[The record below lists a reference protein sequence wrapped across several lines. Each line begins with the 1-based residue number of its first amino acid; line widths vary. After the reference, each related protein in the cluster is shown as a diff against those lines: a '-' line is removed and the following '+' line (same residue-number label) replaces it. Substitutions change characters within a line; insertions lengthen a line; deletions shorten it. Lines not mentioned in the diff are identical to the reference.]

1 MPYVELHAHSSYSFL
16 DGASLPE
23 ELAVRAAELGY
34 PALALTDHDGV
45 YGSLEFAHAAKH
57 FGVRPITGA
66 ELTLADRSH
75 VTVLVETAKGY
86 ANLCR
91 LITAAHAHT
100 RPEGKETQP
109 PADPALDQ
117 ALLEELNEGLVCLS
131 GCARHGLAVR
141 NPNGAARLAR
151 AFGRE
156 RFFVELQRPY
166 ERGDARRNAGLRD
179 LAASL
184 GVPTIV
190 TGDVHAHHLRRAAL
204 QDVLVA
210 IRHRSSLDGCE
221 AERRGNHEC
230 VLLSPAEMVERFPE
244 DRAAVARTVE
254 LAERLRFDLTEELG
268 YRYPDFSDSPEPAI
282 VQLAHVCKRT
292 FEDRY
297 PRGHKLRR
305 EARARLDEELKLIDE
320 LGLAGFF
327 LLHWDVLELAREC
340 ALEVRGRDSPRHAL
354 PPGRGRGSSVGSL
367 VCYLTGLSHV
377 DPVGAELSLG
387 RFLNR
392 ELDSVPDIDLDFP
405 RDIRE
410 KLIVAVTER
419 YGREHAALVAS
430 FSTYRSRGAIRDVGK
445 ALGLPY
451 AELERIA
458 RVSEGWNAKRVAE
471 ELQQLPDA
479 DRKLLSPRWRAFGEL
494 CHEIAGLPRHI
505 SQHPGGM
512 VISSRPLVELVPVQ
526 PAAMAGRQMCQWDK
540 DSCADAGFLKIDLLG
555 LGMLS
560 AVEDC
565 VDQIARLQ
573 GKPIDL
579 SRIPLDDKAV
589 YEEIQRA
596 DTIGDFQIESRA
608 QMQSLLRTRP
618 ENIDDLTVQV
628 ALVRPGPIQ
637 GKAVHPYIEHRQ
649 RLREDPSFVPPVDH
663 PLLADC
669 LRSTLGV
676 VVFQDQVLE
685 VAIALAGFSVGEAEG
700 LRRAMSRKRSH
711 DALEAYRERFVEGA
725 LRKGVDAET
734 ADMVY
739 DKLVGFSGFGFPKSH
754 AAAFG
759 LLAYQSAWLRH
770 HYPAEFLCALLN
782 AQPMGFYPP
791 ATLVRD
797 GQRRGVE
804 TRPPD
809 VNVSAAKCAVE
820 DGAVRIGIDY
830 VNGIGEDR
838 GGGCRRG
845 ARAGANRSPS
855 VRDLAQRTQLSE
867 HGLETLIVAGA
878 CDCFEL
884 PRRQLLWQLGL
895 VPRSQSVPGS
905 GGEEKQLALPLD
917 PTAATPELPEPTV
930 WERMLADYRT
940 TNLSVGVHPH
950 GAPACASAGWRD
962 LLARPRERA
971 GPRAGGDRGN
981 GCRTAAARDRERRRL
996 HADRGRVRPGQP
1008 DRAAVGLR
1016 QAPSD
1021 RPRRAAHPRARPL
1034 RTDRAQPE
1042 RPRPL
1047 ARDTRAARAPDL
1059 AGVRS
1064 GRQPARAPTTSAT
1077 ADSVGLRRLLIG
1089 SRCSIERPSCAL
1101 RLKAVLTSAT
1111 WVNACGKLPSWRRV
1125 SGSHSSASRPRSL
1138 RRSRSRSKDL
1148 LGLVVPSLEREIVGE
1163 PEGAREE
1170 RALAGRQPVDG
1181 PCLFVVRCTGRRA
1194 RRARGHARSPRPCRP
1209 CAGRPPGGSRRA
1221 GSSAGSRPAASSRT
1235 TA

>member
-1 MPYVELHAHSSYSFL
+1 MTVELQPEFPHRTRKKERFPLTGSRSQRAPGARAQRERAARVPYVELHAHSSYSFL

-23 ELAVRAAELGY
+23 ELAIRAAELGY

-57 FGVRPITGA
+57 FGVRAITGA
-66 ELTLADRSH
+66 EVTLADRSH
-75 VTVLVETAKGY
+75 VTLLVETAKGY

-91 LITAAHAHT
+91 LITAAHAQT
-100 RPEGKETQP
+100 RLPGRESQP
-109 PADPALDQ
+109 PAEPALDPR
-117 ALLEELNEGLVCLS
+117 LLEELNDGLVCLS

-141 NPNGAARLAR
+141 NPNAAVRLAQV
-151 AFGRE
+151 FGRE

-184 GVPTIV
+184 GIRTVV
-190 TGDVHAHHLRRAAL
+190 TGDVHAHHPRRAPL

-210 IRHRSSLDGCE
+210 VRRRSALDGCE
-221 AERRGNHEC
+221 ADRRGNHEF
-230 VLLSPAEMVERFPE
+230 VLLSPAEMSDRFPD
-244 DRAAVARTVE
+244 DRDALALTVE
-254 LAERLRFDLTEELG
+254 LADRLQFDLTQELG

-282 VQLAHVCKRT
+282 VQLAKICRRA

-297 PRGHKLRR
+297 PARHRLRR
-305 EARARLDEELKLIDE
+305 EASTRLEDELKLIDE
-320 LGLAGFF
+320 LGLSGFF
-327 LLHWDVLELAREC
+327 LLHWDVLELARQC
-340 ALEVRGRDSPRHAL
+340 ALEVRGRDSPRHSL

-377 DPVGAELSLG
+377 DPVGAELSIG

-392 ELDSVPDIDLDFP
+392 DLDSVPDIDLDFP

-430 FSTYRSRGAIRDVGK
+430 FATYRSRGAIRDVGK

-458 RVSEGWNAKRVAE
+458 RVSEGWNAKRVAD
-471 ELQQLPDA
+471 ELQLLPDA
-479 DRKLLSPRWRAFGEL
+479 DRKLLSPRWRAFAEL

-540 DSCADAGFLKIDLLG
+540 DSCSDAGFLKIDLLG

-565 VDQIARLQ
+565 VDQIARLN
-573 GKPIDL
+573 GEPIDL
-579 SRIPLDDKAV
+579 SRIPLDDKEV

-618 ENIDDLTVQV
+618 ENLDDLTVQV

-663 PLLADC
+663 PLLAEC

-685 VAIALAGFSVGEAEG
+685 VAIALAGFSVGDAEG

-725 LRKGVDAET
+725 VRKNVDAET
-734 ADMVY
+734 ANLVY

-770 HYPAEFLCALLN
+770 HHPAEFLCALLN

-797 GQRRGVE
+797 GQRRGVD

-809 VNVSAAKCAVE
+809 VNRSAAKCAIE
-820 DGAVRIGIDY
+820 DGTVRIGIDY
-830 VNGIGEDR
+830 VNGIGAEEAESVVGERDR
-838 GGGCRRG
+838 GGEF
-845 ARAGANRSPS
+845 RSI
-855 VRDLAQRTQLSE
+855 RDLAQRTQLSE
-867 HGLETLIVAGA
+867 HGLETLIVSGA

-884 PRRQLLWQLGL
+884 PRRRLLWQLGL
-895 VPRSQSVPGS
+895 VPRTQTVPGS
-905 GGEEKQLALPLD
+905 RGEEKQLALALE
-917 PTAATPELPEPTV
+917 PTAETPELPEPTV

-940 TNLSVGVHPH
+940 TNLSVGVHPME
-950 GAPACASAGWRD
+950 
-962 LLARPRERA
+962 LLRAHLPKGVVSSRELES
-971 GPRAGGDRGN
+971 
-981 GCRTAAARDRERRRL
+981 ARDRATVSVAGMAVARQRPATANGVVFMLIEDEFGPVNLIVPPSVYDRHRAIVRGEPLILAHGRFERVERNQNVL
-996 HADRGRVRPGQP
+996 VRSLETLG
-1008 DRAAVGLR
+1008 
-1016 QAPSD
+1016 
-1021 RPRRAAHPRARPL
+1021 
-1034 RTDRAQPE
+1034 
-1042 RPRPL
+1042 PL
-1047 ARDTRAARAPDL
+1047 ARRVSEEDE
-1059 AGVRS
+1059 
-1064 GRQPARAPTTSAT
+1064 
-1077 ADSVGLRRLLIG
+1077 VGA
-1089 SRCSIERPSCAL
+1089 S
-1101 RLKAVLTSAT
+1101 
-1111 WVNACGKLPSWRRV
+1111 LPSA
-1125 SGSHSSASRPRSL
+1125 HH
-1138 RRSRSRSKDL
+1138 
-1148 LGLVVPSLEREIVGE
+1148 
-1163 PEGAREE
+1163 
-1170 RALAGRQPVDG
+1170 
-1181 PCLFVVRCTGRRA
+1181 F
-1194 RRARGHARSPRPCRP
+1194 GHR
-1209 CAGRPPGGSRRA
+1209 
-1221 GSSAGSRPAASSRT
+1221 
-1235 TA
+1235 

>member
-1 MPYVELHAHSSYSFL
+1 MTERFPLTGSSSRRAPAQRAFRERTAKVPYVELHAHSSYSFL

-23 ELAVRAAELGY
+23 ELAVQAAELGY
-34 PALALTDHDGV
+34 PALGLTDHDGV

-66 ELTLADRSH
+66 EVTLADRSH
-75 VTVLVETAKGY
+75 VTLLVETQQGY

-91 LITAAHAHT
+91 LLTAAHAHT
-100 RPEGKETQP
+100 RRLGKESQP
-109 PADPALDQ
+109 PAEPALDQ
-117 ALLEELNEGLVCLS
+117 HLLEELNEGLVCLS

-141 NPNGAARLAR
+141 NPNGAARLAQ
-151 AFGRE
+151 AFGRD

-166 ERGDARRNAGLRD
+166 ERGDARRNAALRD
-179 LAASL
+179 LAEDID
-184 GVPTIV
+184 VPTLV
-190 TGDVHAHHLRRAAL
+190 TGDVHAHHPRRAPL

-210 IRHRSSLDGCE
+210 VRHRSSLDGCE

-230 VLLSPAEMVERFPE
+230 VLLAPGEMLERFPE
-244 DRAAVARTVE
+244 DRAAIVRTVE

-282 VQLAHVCKRT
+282 VQLAHVCRRA
-292 FEDRY
+292 FEERY
-297 PRGHKLRR
+297 PHGHKLRR
-305 EARARLDEELKLIDE
+305 QAQARLDEELQLIDE

-340 ALEVRGRDSPRHAL
+340 ALEVRGRGSPRHVL

-377 DPVGAELSLG
+377 DPVGADLSLG

-392 ELDSVPDIDLDFP
+392 ELNAVPDIDLDFP

-430 FSTYRSRGAIRDVGK
+430 FATYRSRGAIRDVGK

-458 RVSEGWNAKRVAE
+458 RVSEGWNAQRVAD
-471 ELQQLPDA
+471 ELQLLPDA
-479 DRKLLSPRWRAFGEL
+479 DRKLMSPRWRAFAEL
-494 CHEIAGLPRHI
+494 CREIAGLPRHI

-565 VDQIARLQ
+565 VEQIASLRGQ
-573 GKPIDL
+573 PIDL
-579 SRIPLDDKAV
+579 SRIPLDDKKV
-589 YEEIQRA
+589 YDDIQRA

-608 QMQSLLRTRP
+608 QMQSLLRTLP
-618 ENIDDLTVQV
+618 ENLDDLTVQV

-649 RLREDPSFVPPVDH
+649 RLREDPRFVPPVDH

-711 DALEAYRERFVEGA
+711 DALEAYRGRFIDGA
-725 LRKGVDAET
+725 LRKGVDRRT
-734 ADMVY
+734 ADKVY

-770 HYPAEFLCALLN
+770 HYPAEFLCSLLN

-804 TRPPD
+804 TQPPD
-809 VNVSAAKCAVE
+809 VNISGAKCTVE
-820 DGAVRIGIDY
+820 GSAVRIGLDY
-830 VNGIGEDR
+830 VNGIGEDDAQAVVAER
-838 GGGCRRG
+838 E
-845 ARAGANRSPS
+845 RAGPFGS
-855 VRDLAQRTQLSE
+855 VRELAQRTQLSE

-878 CDCFEL
+878 CDCFAR
-884 PRRQLLWQLGL
+884 PRRELLWQLGL
-895 VPRSQSVPGS
+895 VPRPQTVPGS
-905 GGEEKQLALPLD
+905 AGEEKQLALPLD
-917 PTAATPELPEPTV
+917 PTTETPTLPEPTV

-940 TNLSVGVHPH
+940 TSLSVGVHPMQLLRAH
-950 GAPACASAGWRD
+950 LPAGVLSSRELDGAPNRAQVVVAGMAVARQRPATANGVVFMLIED
-962 LLARPRERA
+962 EFGPVNLIVPPTVYDRHRAIVRGEPLILARGRFERI
-971 GPRAGGDRGN
+971 
-981 GCRTAAARDRERRRL
+981 ERNQNVL
-996 HADRGRVRPGQP
+996 VRSLETLG
-1008 DRAAVGLR
+1008 
-1016 QAPSD
+1016 
-1021 RPRRAAHPRARPL
+1021 
-1034 RTDRAQPE
+1034 
-1042 RPRPL
+1042 PL
-1047 ARDTRAARAPDL
+1047 AREVSRE
-1059 AGVRS
+1059 S
-1064 GRQPARAPTTSAT
+1064 E
-1077 ADSVGLRRLLIG
+1077 VGA
-1089 SRCSIERPSCAL
+1089 S
-1101 RLKAVLTSAT
+1101 
-1111 WVNACGKLPSWRRV
+1111 LPSA
-1125 SGSHSSASRPRSL
+1125 HH
-1138 RRSRSRSKDL
+1138 
-1148 LGLVVPSLEREIVGE
+1148 
-1163 PEGAREE
+1163 
-1170 RALAGRQPVDG
+1170 
-1181 PCLFVVRCTGRRA
+1181 F
-1194 RRARGHARSPRPCRP
+1194 GHR
-1209 CAGRPPGGSRRA
+1209 
-1221 GSSAGSRPAASSRT
+1221 
-1235 TA
+1235 